1 MNNFK
6 FLLQHL
12 NQKRLQKRMR
22 KKMHC
27 PLHDPKPLHLL
38 QLKEKRKKN
47 DLLIHNNFYWF
58 LEMDARMPG
67 GNAHLNADL
76 RLDQIVYLGAHNC
89 AMSNHYGW
97 AYA

>member
-1 MNNFK
+1 
-6 FLLQHL
+6 
-12 NQKRLQKRMR
+12 
-22 KKMHC
+22 
-27 PLHDPKPLHLL
+27 
-38 QLKEKRKKN
+38 
-47 DLLIHNNFYWF
+47 
-58 LEMDARMPG
+58 MDARMPG